1 MTKGLL
7 SNYFKGVAAKYLSVV
22 ETRPNKSNQHEF
34 NGINSFREI
43 LGESEHKF
51 PGKLVYLGS
60 DESDILSSKSDLTW
74 YDSRQNQPKRS
85 AEYRLYFQT
94 NVVMEQAEPGDL
106 LIIGLRSD
114 DSLFVIIA
122 KANTTFESQLLWLF
136 ALENIGSKFNIKRIE
151 DKSDISLNFAIRY
164 IFDELGI
171 EVKEDAEE
179 LLDLLIKEFGN
190 GFPTTRQFS
199 AFARKTFGETD
210 ILRKPDDTLVN
221 WIDHEE
227 MLFRTFEKHLVGER
241 LKTGFA
247 NDVDEFISFSLS
259 VQNRRKSRAG
269 YALENHLEFI
279 FKEQKLRYSR
289 GEVTE
294 HRAKPDF
301 IFPGISYYRDTKFS
315 ADFLTMLGVKSTCK
329 DRWRQVLSEATRIEN
344 KHLFTLEPA
353 ISNNQT
359 EEMKSNKLQL
369 VIPSELHSTYLQNQR
384 EWLIDLASFLDIVKN
399 RQTASSVL

>member
-7 SNYFKGVAAKYLSVV
+7 SSYFKGVAAKYLSAV
-22 ETRPNKSNQHEF
+22 ETRPEASNQHEF
-34 NGINSFREI
+34 NGISSLKAI
-43 LGESEHKF
+43 LGEARHKF
-51 PGKLVYLGS
+51 QTKLVYLGA
-60 DESDILSSKSDLTW
+60 DENEIITSESELTW
-74 YDSRQNQPKRS
+74 YDARENHPTRT
-85 AEYRLYFQT
+85 EYRLYFQT
-94 NVVMEQAEPGDL
+94 NSVLEQAEPGDL

-114 DSLFVIIA
+114 DTLFVIIA

-136 ALENIGSKFNIKRIE
+136 ALENVGIKFNVKRIE
-151 DKSDISLNFAIRY
+151 DKSDVSLNFAIRY

-179 LLDLLIKEFGN
+179 LLDLLIREFGDS
-190 GFPTTRQFS
+190 FPTTRRFS
-199 AFARKTFGETD
+199 EFARKTFGETD
-210 ILRKPDDTLVN
+210 ILTKPDDTLVS

-241 LKTGFA
+241 LKAGFV

-279 FKEQKLRYSR
+279 FQGQELRYSR

-294 HRAKPDF
+294 LRAKPDF
-301 IFPGISYYRDTKFS
+301 IFPGISYYHDAKFS
-315 ADFLTMLGVKSTCK
+315 SNFLTMLGVKSTCK
-329 DRWRQVLSEATRIEN
+329 DRWRQVLSEAARIDN

-359 EEMKSNKLQL
+359 DEMKSNNLQL
-369 VIPSELHSTYLQNQR
+369 VVPSELHSTYQKSQR
-384 EWLIDLASFLDIVKN
+384 EWLLDLAGFLDIVKS
-399 RQTASSVL
+399 RQADSSVL